1 MSLENAIIHNDIQ
14 LWNIGECDAQVILEY
29 MYVSLN
35 AESTNTATVLFYRMQ
50 TSGEQMHKDLRTF
63 KTIFVSK
70 ILKLINKSQEIW
82 EERKRLNKSIIQS

>member
-35 AESTNTATVLFYRMQ
+35 AGSTNTAIVLFYRMQ
-50 TSGEQMHKDLRTF
+50 TSGEQMHKDLCTF

-70 ILKLINKSQEIW
+70 ILKLINKSQGDMR
-82 EERKRLNKSIIQS
+82 RKKKAQ